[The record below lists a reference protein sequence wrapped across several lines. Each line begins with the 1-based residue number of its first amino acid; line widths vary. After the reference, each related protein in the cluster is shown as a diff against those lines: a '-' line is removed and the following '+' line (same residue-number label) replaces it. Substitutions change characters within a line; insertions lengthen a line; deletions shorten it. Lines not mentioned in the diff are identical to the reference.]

1 MTFRIFICALTS
13 LALIGCTSMRPI
25 GAGPADLVAELEPG
39 DHLIIYERSG
49 RIVDMTLTEI
59 DDNLLHGQPTG
70 PVAAPLTVDIGDIER
85 IEVEKVD
92 PGKTVLAGIG
102 TVIVILPLIAI
113 AALAGGAA
121 AGFPE
126 FQ

>member
-1 MTFRIFICALTS
+1 MIFRIFICALTS

-25 GAGPADLVAELEPG
+25 GSGPADLVAELEPG

-59 DDNLLHGQPTG
+59 DGDLLHGRPTG
-70 PVAAPLTVDIGDIER
+70 LVAAPLTVDIGDIER

>member
-1 MTFRIFICALTS
+1 MAFRILICALTS

-59 DDNLLHGQPTG
+59 DGDLLHGQPTG
-70 PVAAPLTVDIGDIER
+70 PVAAPLTVDVGDIER

-92 PGKTVLAGIG
+92 AGKTVLAGIG
-102 TVIVILPLIAI
+102 TVVLILPLAVL
-113 AALAGGAA
+113 AALASGAPL
-121 AGFPE
+121 GFPGP
-126 FQ
+126 

>member
-1 MTFRIFICALTS
+1 MAFRILICALTS

-59 DDNLLHGQPTG
+59 DGDLLHGQPTG

-92 PGKTVLAGIG
+92 AGKTVLAGIG
-102 TVIVILPLIAI
+102 TVVLILPLAVL
-113 AALAGGAA
+113 AALASGAPL
-121 AGFPE
+121 GFPGP
-126 FQ
+126 